1 MSVLVMMKF
10 QHHLLWMGPRKLTR
24 FFRQYTQ
31 ACLLNN
37 MFANSIFPEAEKI
50 AKVIP
55 IYKSNERKQIT
66 NYRPIS
72 ILPVLSKLIER
83 VIYEELYQYLE
94 EENRLL
100 SSKQFGFRRGSS
112 TQHAVL
118 YLTDSIKLNMDKSN
132 ITGAVFLDLDKV
144 FDTVDHAR
152 LLSKLRAYGLHG
164 SEQAWFNNYLFNRK
178 QFVCYDGMKLELET
192 VSCAVPRDPSW
203 GH

>member
-1 MSVLVMMKF
+1 MTTYFKRNSPGRTRRYEYSPPPPINALVSP
-10 QHHLLWMGPRKLTR
+10 LLIVDGAEEIARPLS
-24 FFRQYTQ
+24 F
-31 ACLLNN
+31 LLN

-55 IYKSNERKQIT
+55 ISKSDERKQIT

-72 ILPVLSKLIER
+72 ILPVLSKVIER
-83 VIYEELYQYLE
+83 VIYEELHRYL

-100 SSKQFGFRRGSS
+100 SNKQFGFRRGSS

-118 YLTDSIKLNMDKSN
+118 YLTDSIRLNMDKSN
-132 ITGAVFLDLDKV
+132 ITGAVFLDLHKA

-164 SEQAWFNNYLFNRK
+164 KRTG
-178 QFVCYDGMKLELET
+178 V
-192 VSCAVPRDPSW
+192 V
-203 GH
+203 